1 LPCSVFF
8 RTAKVRTQSET
19 GKFLKKKIIG
29 KPVNR
34 AFFSA
39 FNDRYLPQFQLK
51 AEFSSQMKDF
61 SYITNSHPAFI
72 ESLYQEFLKNPS
84 GVDPDLRKFF
94 EGFDF
99 AVANGSAVAVN
110 GQPVAGT
117 TAIDWMKEVRV
128 YRLIL
133 GYRNKGHL
141 LAKTNPIRTR
151 KDRGANLELSF
162 FGLSDADLDT
172 VYQAGNLIGL
182 GATSLRNILSHLQ
195 QSYAGHVG
203 IEFKYISDQKKIDW
217 LTTEMEQRFTNPVT
231 IEKQKRILEK
241 LNEGVIFE
249 KFLHTKYIGQKRFS
263 LEGGETTIA
272 ALDAIINVSANN
284 DVQEVVIGMAH
295 RGRLNILANIMG
307 KTYEQIFSEFEGTA
321 AIDQTMGS
329 GDVKYH
335 MGYGSEV
342 QTVDHKAIHLKLMP
356 NPSHLEAV
364 DPVVV
369 GFARAKADV
378 LYESDFDKLLPILIH
393 GDASVAGQGIV
404 YEVLQMSNL
413 RGYYTGG
420 TIHFVINNQIG
431 FTTDFDDARSADY
444 CTSAA
449 AMIQAPVL
457 HVNGDDAEA
466 VVKCAEI
473 ATRYRQEF
481 NSDIFIDMVCYL
493 RHGHNEGDDP
503 KYTQPQLYAL
513 IDKHQNPREIYTQFL
528 IENGEADAQQL
539 AKDMEK
545 KFWGDLQER
554 LDEVKQHPLPY
565 KYQQPEL
572 VWKSLRKATEEDF
585 DQSPVTAIKEEE
597 IRRVFDSLMKWP
609 EDFKPLKKVEKLL
622 QDKIKLLQTEQKIDW
637 ATAELMAYGSLLVD
651 GKLVRMSGQDVKR
664 GTFSHRHAVLR
675 DENTN
680 LEYNRL
686 NHFQEKQEK
695 FRIYNSLLSEY
706 GVLGFEYGYAMAN
719 PNALVIWEAQF
730 GDFCNGAQTMID
742 QFIAAGEQKWQRQNG
757 VVMLLPHGYEG
768 QGPEHSSAR
777 MERFLQMCAELNLV
791 VTNITSAANLFHVF
805 RRQLTWHFRK
815 PLINFSPKANLRN
828 PGTYSHISEFASS
841 GFKEVID
848 DNFVTA
854 AAQVKKVLLC
864 SGKLYFELAEKQQK
878 ENRTDIAIV
887 RLEQLYPLPAKQLD
901 ALYKKY
907 NKATWF
913 WVQEEPLNM
922 GAAGFLQMNLKSI
935 NFGVISRNASA
946 ATATGY
952 AKVHAQEQ
960 AEIID
965 TAFGI

>member
-1 LPCSVFF
+1 
-8 RTAKVRTQSET
+8 
-19 GKFLKKKIIG
+19 
-29 KPVNR
+29 
-34 AFFSA
+34 
-39 FNDRYLPQFQLK
+39 
-51 AEFSSQMKDF
+51 MKDF
-61 SYITNSHPAFI
+61 SYITNSHPAYI
-72 ESLYQEFLKNPS
+72 ESLYQEFVQNPA
-84 GVDPDLRKFF
+84 GIDPDMKKFF

-99 AVANGSAVAVN
+99 AVANGSGFATGSN
-110 GQPVAGT
+110 GQATVSTDG
-117 TAIDWMKEVRV
+117 IDWMKEIRV

-151 KDRGANLELSF
+151 KDRGANLDLSF
-162 FGLSDADLDT
+162 FGLSDADMNT
-172 VYQAGNLIGL
+172 TYQAGNLIGL
-182 GATSLRNILSHLQ
+182 GATTLKNILAHLERC
-195 QSYAGHVG
+195 YASNVG

-217 LTTEMEQRFTNPVT
+217 LTNEMERQFTQPLSLN
-231 IEKQKRILEK
+231 KKKRILEK
-241 LNEGVIFE
+241 LNQGVMFE

-272 ALDAIINVSANN
+272 ALDTIINTAANN

-295 RGRLNILANIMG
+295 RGRLNVLANIMG

-321 AIDQTMGS
+321 VMDQTMGS

-342 QTVDHKAIHLKLMP
+342 QTADDKTIHLKLMP

-378 LYESDFDKLLPILIH
+378 LYKSDFDKILPILIH

-413 RGYYTGG
+413 LGYYTGG

-431 FTTDFDDARSADY
+431 FTTDFEDARSADY
-444 CTSAA
+444 CTSIA
-449 AMIQAPVL
+449 AMVQAPVL
-457 HVNGDDAEA
+457 HINGDDAEA

-481 NSDIFIDMVCYL
+481 NSDIFIDMVCY
-493 RHGHNEGDDP
+493 RKHGHNEGDDP
-503 KYTQPQLYAL
+503 KYTQPQLYAM

-528 IENGEADAQQL
+528 MQNGESDAQQL
-539 AKDMEK
+539 AKEMEK
-545 KFWGDLQER
+545 KFWADLQER
-554 LDEVKQHPLPY
+554 LDEVKQNPLPY

-572 VWKSLRKATEEDF
+572 VWKSLGKATEEDF
-585 DQSPVTAIKEEE
+585 DQSPVTAIAEAEVK
-597 IRRVFDSLMKWP
+597 RLFDKLMSWP
-609 EDFKPLKKVEKLL
+609 ADFTPLKKVEKLV
-622 QDKIKLLQTEQKIDW
+622 QDKVKLLNTEEKIDW
-637 ATAELMAYGSLLVD
+637 ATAELLAYSSILVE
-651 GKLVRMSGQDVKR
+651 GNIVRMSGQDVKR
-664 GTFSHRHAVLR
+664 GTFSHRHAILR

-680 LEYNRL
+680 VEYNRL
-686 NHFQEKQEK
+686 NHFQENQEK

-777 MERFLQMCAELNLV
+777 LERFLQMCAELNMV
-791 VTNITSAANLFHVF
+791 VTNITTSANLFHAL
-805 RRQLTWHFRK
+805 RRQLTWNFRK
-815 PLINFSPKANLRN
+815 PMINFSPKANLRS
-828 PGTYSHISEFASS
+828 PGTYSAIGDFTNG
-841 GFKEVID
+841 GFKELID
-848 DNFVTA
+848 DNFVSDA
-854 AAQVKKVLLC
+854 SQVKKVLFC
-864 SGKLYFELAEKQQK
+864 SGKIYFELAEQKQK
-878 ENRTDIAIV
+878 ENRQDVAVV
-887 RLEQLYPLPAKQLD
+887 RLEQLYPLPHKQLE
-901 ALYKKY
+901 ALHKKY

-922 GAAGFLQMNLKSI
+922 GAASFLQMNLKSI

-952 AKVHAQEQ
+952 AKVHAAEQ
-960 AEIID
+960 AEIIS

>member
-1 LPCSVFF
+1 
-8 RTAKVRTQSET
+8 
-19 GKFLKKKIIG
+19 
-29 KPVNR
+29 
-34 AFFSA
+34 
-39 FNDRYLPQFQLK
+39 
-51 AEFSSQMKDF
+51 MKDF
-61 SYITNSHPAFI
+61 SYITHSHPAFI
-72 ESLYQEFLKNPS
+72 ESLYKDFVTDPS
-84 GVDPDLRKFF
+84 LVDPDLRKFF

-99 AVANGSAVAVN
+99 AVNGNYAAGQAASGSAD
-110 GQPVAGT
+110 AGS
-117 TAIDWMKEVRV
+117 INWMQEIKV

-141 LAKTNPIRTR
+141 IAKTNPIRTR
-151 KDRGANLELSF
+151 KDRGANLDLSF
-162 FGLSDADLDT
+162 FGLSDADLTT
-172 VYQAGNLIGL
+172 VFQAGNLIGL
-182 GATSLRNILSHLQ
+182 GPATLKQILTHLQ
-195 QSYAGHVG
+195 NAYAGNVG
-203 IEFKYISDQKKIDW
+203 IEFKYISDQKKVDF
-217 LTTEMEQRFTNPVT
+217 LTAEMEQNFAKPLPLNK
-231 IEKQKRILEK
+231 KQRILEK
-241 LNEGVIFE
+241 LNQGVMFE

-272 ALDAIINVSANN
+272 ALDAIINTAAHQE
-284 DVQEVVIGMAH
+284 VQEVVIGMAH
-295 RGRLNILANIMG
+295 RGRLNVLANIMG

-321 AIDQTMGS
+321 TIDQTMGS

-342 QTVDHKAIHLKLMP
+342 KTLDDKTIHLKLMP

-369 GFARAKADV
+369 GFARAKAD
-378 LYESDFDKLLPILIH
+378 LISESHFENILPILIH

-404 YEVLQMSNL
+404 YEVLQMSKL

-444 CTSAA
+444 STSVA
-449 AMIQAPVL
+449 AMVQAPVL

-481 NSDIFIDMVCYL
+481 KSDIFIDMVCY
-493 RHGHNEGDDP
+493 RKHGHNEGDDP

-513 IDKHQNPREIYTQFL
+513 IDKHQNPREIYTQYL
-528 IENGEADAQQL
+528 IQNGTSDAQEL
-539 AKDMEK
+539 AKSMEK
-545 KFWGDLQER
+545 KFWSDLQER
-554 LDEVKQHPLPY
+554 LDEVKQNPLPY
-565 KYQQPEL
+565 KHQPPEL
-572 VWKSLRKATEEDF
+572 IWKSFVKAKAEDF
-585 DQSPVTAIKEEE
+585 EFSPITAIDDAK
-597 IRRVFDSLMKWP
+597 FNLLFNGLMKWP
-609 EDFKPLKKVEKLL
+609 TDFKPLKKIEKLI
-622 QDKIKLLQTEQKIDW
+622 QDKVKIFETEGKVDW
-637 ATAELMAYGSLLVD
+637 ATAELMAYGSILTD
-651 GKLVRMSGQDVKR
+651 GNVVRMSGQDVKR

-675 DENTN
+675 DEETN
-680 LEYNRL
+680 AEYNRL
-686 NHFQEKQEK
+686 NHFQENQEQ

-757 VVMLLPHGYEG
+757 LVMLLPHGYEG

-777 MERFLQMCAELNLV
+777 MERFLQMCAELNMV
-791 VTNITSAANLFHVF
+791 VTNITSAANLFHAF
-805 RRQLTWHFRK
+805 RRQTTWNFRK

-828 PGTYSHISEFASS
+828 PGTYSTKEEFLTG

-848 DNFVTA
+848 DAFVQDATA
-854 AAQVKKVLLC
+854 VKKVLFC
-864 SGKLYFELAEKQQK
+864 SGKLYFELADKQAK
-878 ENRTDIAIV
+878 ENRQDIAIV
-887 RLEQLYPLPAKQLD
+887 RLEQIYPMPLQQLD

-922 GAAGFLQMNLKSI
+922 GAAGFLQTNLKTI

-960 AEIID
+960 MEIIE
-965 TAFGI
+965 TAFNI